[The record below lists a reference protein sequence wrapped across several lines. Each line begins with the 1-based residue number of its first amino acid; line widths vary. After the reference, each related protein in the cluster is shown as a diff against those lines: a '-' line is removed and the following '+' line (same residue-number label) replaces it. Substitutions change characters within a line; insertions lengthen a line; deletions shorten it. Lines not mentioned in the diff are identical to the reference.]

1 MSTTDRAPSRVRLCR
16 GITAGYL
23 VLIGLAVLTPIRQ
36 EAIAVKRMAGVRLQ
50 GGSSHPAIDPV
61 VLGDVVLNIVGFIPL
76 TLLLSLGWPKV
87 RQYVWAGVCL
97 LMSVACETLQLIPV
111 LNRRADLLNIVENG
125 SGAFIGAWIAVQIR
139 RLSAWQV
146 VAPVPTAQPDPVPLH
161 R

>member
-1 MSTTDRAPSRVRLCR
+1 MSTTDRTPNRVRLCR

-50 GGSSHPAIDPV
+50 GGTSHPAIDPV

-87 RQYVWAGVCL
+87 RPYVWAGFCL
-97 LMSVACETLQLIPV
+97 LMSVACETLQLIPS

-146 VAPVPTAQPDPVPLH
+146 IAPAPTAQPDAVPAH
-161 R
+161 Q

>member
-1 MSTTDRAPSRVRLCR
+1 
-16 GITAGYL
+16 
-23 VLIGLAVLTPIRQ
+23 
-36 EAIAVKRMAGVRLQ
+36 
-50 GGSSHPAIDPV
+50 V

-87 RQYVWAGVCL
+87 RPYAWAGVCL
-97 LMSVACETLQLIPV
+97 LMSVACEALQLIPV

-139 RLSAWQV
+139 RLSAGQV
-146 VAPVPTAQPDPVPLH
+146 VAPVPTAQPDAVPVH

>member
-1 MSTTDRAPSRVRLCR
+1 MSTADRAPSRVRLCR

-23 VLIGLAVLTPIRQ
+23 VLVGLAVLTPIRQ

-50 GGSSHPAIDPV
+50 GGTSHPAIDPV

-87 RQYVWAGVCL
+87 RPYVWAGFCL
-97 LMSVACETLQLIPV
+97 LMSVACETLQLIPA

-125 SGAFIGAWIAVQIR
+125 SGALIGAWVAVQIR
-139 RLSAWQV
+139 RLSARTV
-146 VAPVPTAQPDPVPLH
+146 VDAIPVAQPEVVPAH
-161 R
+161 Q